1 MLQAVAS
8 LMIAIITAIMLLD
21 SSIMLPENIYSTV
34 ITYDHHLQLSKYCS
48 GTGH

>member
-8 LMIAIITAIMLLD
+8 LMIAIMTA
-21 SSIMLPENIYSTV
+21 IMLPENIYSTV
-34 ITYDHHLQLSKYCS
+34 ITYDHHLQLSKYWF